1 MELNNPFSPDFLTA
15 FEKASHYCAYQERCQ
30 WDVENKLR
38 EWHVDTTHWDSI
50 ISELIVQNFIDEDRY
65 THAFVNG
72 KIKIKRW
79 GINKI
84 ITELKM
90 RDITDH
96 SIKMAL
102 KQLDMEIY
110 VENLKHLIEIK
121 RHSVVAESDFERKM
135 KLSRYLMG
143 KGYELEMINKFL

>member
-1 MELNNPFSPDFLTA
+1 MEQNGSFSPDYLTA
-15 FEKASHYCAYQERCQ
+15 FEKASHYCVYQERCQ
-30 WDVENKLR
+30 WDVENKFR
-38 EWHVDTTHWDSI
+38 EWHVDEALWDSI
-50 ISELIVQNFIDEDRY
+50 ISELMVQNFIDEDRY
-65 THAFVNG
+65 AQAFVSG

-90 RDITDH
+90 RDITDY
-96 SIKMAL
+96 SIKKAL

-110 VENLKHLIEIK
+110 VENLKYLVEIK
-121 RHSVVAESDFERKM
+121 RHSVVAESDFETKM